1 MLVLGS
7 VSLLLFS
14 SAVGADTV
22 QAQDC
27 FRLALALAD
36 MNLAGWGG
44 LVNSTACCQNPFLVS
59 GLAFTCDG
67 RGRITTLEL
76 SGLGSRGTK
85 GQRLS
90 PHLGLLDGLVH
101 LKISDCGVVGVI
113 PDGSLPASL
122 ERLDL
127 DNNALE
133 GAVPASLGSL
143 VNLQV
148 L

>member
-1 MLVLGS
+1 
-7 VSLLLFS
+7 
-14 SAVGADTV
+14 
-22 QAQDC
+22 
-27 FRLALALAD
+27 
-36 MNLAGWGG
+36 
-44 LVNSTACCQNPFLVS
+44 
-59 GLAFTCDG
+59 
-67 RGRITTLEL
+67 GRITTLEL

-122 ERLDL
+122 KRLDL